1 MQEQNWNKE
10 ILNYLGNKRQHY
22 VPVPNASEEQQE
34 ALDILDDYDE
44 FLEDNKEEI
53 ISSYIEDYVEYISH
67 KGCRKEFALY
77 NMKRLFKTITNSIV
91 FDIFLEDETK
101 AHDLYI
107 SDWLPSILRPL
118 TDDMTNKEKF
128 RTIVLRFLQFDDDN
142 SLWRAIVNRNNS
154 NIIKDIQTNHLWVRS
169 NE

>member
-10 ILNYLGNKRQHY
+10 ILIYLGNKRQHY

-53 ISSYIEDYVEYISH
+53 ISSYIEDYLEYITY
-67 KGCRKEFALY
+67 KGGKKEFVLWKMQ
-77 NMKRLFKTITNSIV
+77 NLFKTITESIV

-128 RTIVLRFLQFDDDN
+128 RTIVLIYLQFKDDKP
-142 SLWRAIVNRNNS
+142 LARAIINRRNS
-154 NIIKDIQTNHLWVRS
+154 KIIKDINTAVWRQ
-169 NE
+169 